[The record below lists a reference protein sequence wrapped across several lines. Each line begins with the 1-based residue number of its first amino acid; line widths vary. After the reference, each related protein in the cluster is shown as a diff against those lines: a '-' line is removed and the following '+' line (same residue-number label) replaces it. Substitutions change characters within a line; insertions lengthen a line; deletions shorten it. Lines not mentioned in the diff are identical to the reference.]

1 MKKCV
6 IVITLLLSQFAIA
19 ETDIFFFVRESD
31 GSTNWQYIANYS
43 SGLLIIAL
51 TYTVV
56 RLFFSR
62 RQSQRYNIELEEIR
76 AQLEKRVNER
86 TATLNKSNV
95 LLKDSNKALEDEIA
109 EHLSTTSQLRQSE
122 SYISEILHSMPLML
136 IGLNKDNQIT
146 QWNPRA
152 EEVSGLAATKVIG
165 KDLWK
170 CYPEITVTPNQ
181 IDEAHKKQS
190 AVTIKYSQRG
200 QFHFDITIYPLKD
213 QSVTGVVLLID
224 DITQRV
230 NSETMLIKRDKMSLM
245 GEMASTMAH
254 DINIPLRE
262 MLKSVKTARQGLTD
276 ESFAAVA
283 LGETLEDSVIRGQQA
298 KSVIENLLDFS
309 GSGGDAKSIAS
320 IADII

>member
-152 EEVSGLAATKVIG
+152 EEVSGLKSGDVLG
-165 KDLWK
+165 KDLWRS
-170 CYPEITVTPNQ
+170 YPEITVSSDQ
-181 IDEAHKKQS
+181 ITEAYTKQ
-190 AVTIKYSQRG
+190 APVVIKYSQRD
-200 QFHFDITIYPLKD
+200 QYHFDITIYPLKD

-230 NSETMLIKRDKMSLM
+230 NSET
-245 GEMASTMAH
+245 
-254 DINIPLRE
+254 
-262 MLKSVKTARQGLTD
+262 
-276 ESFAAVA
+276 
-283 LGETLEDSVIRGQQA
+283 TL
-298 KSVIENLLDFS
+298 S
-309 GSGGDAKSIAS
+309 GYDV
-320 IADII
+320 